1 MAYLHCHSCD
11 WSQDD
16 FYTKGYNFFTKMWDD
31 FKWTC
36 KPRVI
41 KFDGGVRDF
50 KKGLW
55 TPILIWKKKRLFEYG
70 KLRPHPN
77 SNETHCMV
85 TDYCVFSWNWML
97 VEFERNIRSLIH
109 MKWYTWEKWHK
120 VKDKAVCPKCGDRN
134 FDID

>member
-1 MAYLHCHSCD
+1 MSYLHCHSCG

-16 FYTKGYNFFTKMWDD
+16 FYTKNYNFITKMIDD

-41 KFDGGVRDF
+41 KFDGSVMDF
-50 KKGLW
+50 KKELW
-55 TPILIWKKKRLFEYG
+55 TPIIIWKKKRLFEYG
-70 KLRPHPN
+70 KVIPHSN
-77 SNETHCMV
+77 SNETQRVV

-97 VEFERNIRSLIH
+97 VEFERNIRSFLN
-109 MKWYTWEKWHK
+109 MKWYTLDKWNR
-120 VKDKAVCPKCGDRN
+120 VKDNAVCPKCGNKN